1 MEIIDNKVL
10 VTFFNGNQAIN
21 KNVKAIDGKIL
32 VKQDVSIEVII
43 EVLRYLDKLNQE
55 LDKNGSNS
63 IPFDILNH
71 STEIM
76 EFTESLWIFGKAA
89 KIKSLENRL
98 EFAKLHNDDEAVK
111 SVTAELKTFE

>member
-1 MEIIDNKVL
+1 MDI
-10 VTFFNGNQAIN
+10 
-21 KNVKAIDGKIL
+21 KI
-32 VKQDVSIEVII
+32 VV
-43 EVLRYLDKLNQE
+43 EVLRYLDKLNQDI
-55 LDKNGSNS
+55 DKNGSDS
-63 IPFDILNH
+63 IPLDILNH